1 MSEASKTGTFL
12 MGARTVARGATDGS
26 PAAIYYA
33 QGVLAYMHAIWLL
46 DAFRMNRESA
56 EIRFVLEDPD
66 EWLPNTIMLTVGFDY
81 EQRLRED
88 LIRQG
93 IYSAAIRQ
101 FSDCMKFVI
110 ENRWRLPR
118 WSPESWQGID
128 RPAAVRSLEAMVGNS
143 IKGRKLL
150 RDALDRSV
158 DIPLLTEAANSTDYI
173 NCLCLLRSA
182 LKIDRS

>member
-1 MSEASKTGTFL
+1 MATEPKIP
-12 MGARTVARGATDGS
+12 GARTVARGATDGS

-33 QGVLAYMHAIWLL
+33 PKVLSYMQAIWLL
-46 DAFRMNRESA
+46 DAFRMNGEAA
-56 EIRFVLEDPD
+56 EIRFAMEDPD
-66 EWLPNTIMLTVGFDY
+66 EWHPNTILLTVGFDY
-81 EQRLRED
+81 GQRLRED

-93 IYSAAIRQ
+93 IYSAVIRE

-128 RPAAVRSLEAMVGNS
+128 VAIAARAISAAVGNS

-150 RDALDRSV
+150 RDMLSDPRIV
-158 DIPLLTEAANSTDYI
+158 PILTESANSNDYI

-182 LKIDRS
+182 LKNIAL